1 MGYVQ
6 GGETIATYVFFIMEN
21 IGIYCQM
28 DVGQFEDLLYTILS
42 EEPFKNQR
50 FHMMEK
56 TDYYNISDYVYQH
69 FVMIIG
75 ETTACLTCHQN
86 NPPNY

>member
-1 MGYVQ
+1 
-6 GGETIATYVFFIMEN
+6 
-21 IGIYCQM
+21 M
-28 DVGQFEDLLYTILS
+28 DVGEFEDSLYTILS

-75 ETTACLTCHQN
+75 ETTTCLTFHQN
-86 NPPNY
+86 NPPKLLKDDSFILPLG